1 MENVCY
7 RDARGKKNWPVGMKS
22 AEVGDLKSVSAS
34 QSAEPWKIHKKELV
48 SKSYD
53 YIQTYE
59 RICQWQ
65 IMDIGGW
72 ALINE
77 SSNI

>member
-34 QSAEPWKIHKKELV
+34 QSAEP
-48 SKSYD
+48 
-53 YIQTYE
+53 
-59 RICQWQ
+59 
-65 IMDIGGW
+65 
-72 ALINE
+72 
-77 SSNI
+77 